1 MRDTGGSEQKRVLD
15 LESIRP
21 RDRYRH
27 VLNAF
32 DAMDPGGVLE
42 LTAASHPLPVIY
54 RLSDD
59 RFGQFVGEFIQ
70 RDPDWRVRIVKQGPT
85 GPVPG

>member
-1 MRDTGGSEQKRVLD
+1 MPDTGGSEEKRVLN

-21 RDRYRH
+21 RERYRR
-27 VLNAF
+27 VLEAF

-42 LTAASHPLPVIY
+42 LRATTHPLPLLY

-59 RFGQFVGEFIQ
+59 RFGQFIGEFTQ
-70 RDPDWRVRIVKQGPT
+70 RDPHWRVRIVKQ
-85 GPVPG
+85 